1 MPSHST
7 RCNSTK
13 YGSSVFHVRYLNRFV
28 KAELEIVLQF
38 WADTKSCAIHRRQR
52 CQELYNEVVS
62 IEEEEEEEEEQ
73 IKKEINKKHT
83 STRNICVAQP
93 MEQMMRR

>member
-1 MPSHST
+1 M
-7 RCNSTK
+7 
-13 YGSSVFHVRYLNRFV
+13 

-73 IKKEINKKHT
+73 IKKEINKKTYKYTKYLCGTADGTDDAPVTGARAAHSSMKVFT
-83 STRNICVAQP
+83 
-93 MEQMMRR
+93 